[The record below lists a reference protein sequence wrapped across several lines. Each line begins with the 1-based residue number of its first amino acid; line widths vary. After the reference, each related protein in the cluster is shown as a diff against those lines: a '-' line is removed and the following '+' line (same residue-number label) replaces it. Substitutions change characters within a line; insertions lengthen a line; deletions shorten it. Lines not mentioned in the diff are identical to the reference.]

1 MKTNST
7 EQNIEEI
14 LSSLNGLQ
22 RAEPSVSFEETLYAK
37 IDSISRRVR
46 DRLLLSAAASMM
58 LMVLL
63 NLWIIVTEEPQTS
76 IAEQTAAMM
85 WPVESEISL
94 TNFIV
99 E

>member
-7 EQNIEEI
+7 EQAIEEI
-14 LSSLNGLQ
+14 LSSLNDLQ

-37 IDSISRRVR
+37 IDRITRKVR
-46 DRLLLSAAASMM
+46 DRWLVTAAASMV
-58 LMVLL
+58 LMMLL
-63 NLWIIVTEEPQTS
+63 NLWVIVTEEPQTS
-76 IAEQTAAMM
+76 IAEQTAAMI
-85 WPVESEISL
+85 WTVESDISL